1 VIAARDLLASEAGIA
16 AEVYSAPSFP
26 LLRRDA
32 LEAERFN
39 RLNPKETPKVPYVSA
54 VLGVDGGPIVAATD
68 WMKALP
74 DMVARWLPPY
84 YVSLG
89 TDGFG
94 RSDTREALRGLFEI
108 DPPHIAAAA
117 LSELVRCGAMP
128 ADKASKTIAA
138 LGVDPKKLDPA
149 AV

>member
-1 VIAARDLLASEAGIA
+1 VVAARDLLAEQVGIA

-39 RLNPKETPKVPYVSA
+39 RLNPKATPKVPYVST
-54 VLGVDGGPIVAATD
+54 VLGPDGGPIVAASD
-68 WMKALP
+68 WMRALP
-74 DMVARWLPPY
+74 DMVSRWLPPY

-94 RSDTREALRGLFEI
+94 RSDTREALRSLFEI

-117 LSELVRCGAMP
+117 VSELARCGAMP
-128 ADKASKTIAA
+128 ADKAARAIAD
-138 LGVDPKKLDPA
+138 LGVDPKKLDPT